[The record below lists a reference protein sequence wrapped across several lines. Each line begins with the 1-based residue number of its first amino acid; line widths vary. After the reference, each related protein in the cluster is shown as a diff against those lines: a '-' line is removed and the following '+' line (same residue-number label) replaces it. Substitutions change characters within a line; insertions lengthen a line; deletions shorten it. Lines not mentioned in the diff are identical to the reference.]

1 MRLSTRELMA
11 AATLGLSAEAAEG
24 LIMRAR
30 VAMGWI
36 EPEPEAVE
44 EEIEAEYDEGD
55 AAMAAADE
63 EI

>member
-1 MRLSTRELMA
+1 VGGPGGLEA
-11 AATLGLSAEAAEG
+11 FGLSADAAEG

-36 EPEPEAVE
+36 EPEPDVVE

-55 AAMAAADE
+55 AAMAAAE
-63 EI
+63 AEV